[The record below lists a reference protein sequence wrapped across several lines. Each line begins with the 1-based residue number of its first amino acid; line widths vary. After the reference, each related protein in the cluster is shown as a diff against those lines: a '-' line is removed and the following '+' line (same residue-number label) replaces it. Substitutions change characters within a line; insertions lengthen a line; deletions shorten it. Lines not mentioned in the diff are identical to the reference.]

1 MSPEIQNLD
10 RNAAKL
16 DPESYFESPQELAD
30 EHGLT
35 RGEKLAALERW
46 ASLVDRRL
54 AAGSEGMPTQ
64 GTEPIDGELLR
75 QIELVRLQLEGRAED
90 E

>member
-1 MSPEIQNLD
+1 MAPEIQNLD

-16 DPESYFESPQELAD
+16 DPESYFASPQDVAD

-35 RGEKLAALERW
+35 RGEKLATLERW
-46 ASLVDRRL
+46 ASQVDRRL
-54 AAGSEGMPTQ
+54 ASGSEGMPTQ
-64 GTEPIDGELLR
+64 GTEAADGELLR
-75 QIELVRLQLEGRAED
+75 QIELVKLQLEDQGED